1 MLPGDL
7 KYRVWRYSRL
17 KALLN
22 RARELAYPNNNCR
35 IIYRDHTKTIQKSL
49 TYKDLTEI
57 PKDYLIDIII
67 NFFEIGL
74 GKELNVNALEFKVDE
89 IDISQNLLSLQ
100 KREDFKRRIEE
111 VSNQAQEPIFMLF
124 YIARS
129 LKEEDNIDPFRLSK
143 LTMKSITIAKEA
155 VYGKGYCINSE
166 EILNKILASC
176 KLEGEELYKI

>member
-7 KYRVWRYSRL
+7 KYRVWRYTRL
-17 KALLN
+17 KTLLN

-35 IIYRDHTKTIQKSL
+35 IIYRDHTRTIQKSL

-100 KREDFKRRIEE
+100 KRKDFKRRIEE
-111 VSNQAQEPIFMLF
+111 VSSQTQEPIFMLF

-143 LTMKSITIAKEA
+143 LTMKYTIAKEM
-155 VYGKGYCINSE
+155 VNGKGYCINSE

>member
-1 MLPGDL
+1 
-7 KYRVWRYSRL
+7 
-17 KALLN
+17 
-22 RARELAYPNNNCR
+22 
-35 IIYRDHTKTIQKSL
+35 
-49 TYKDLTEI
+49 
-57 PKDYLIDIII
+57 
-67 NFFEIGL
+67 
-74 GKELNVNALEFKVDE
+74 
-89 IDISQNLLSLQ
+89 
-100 KREDFKRRIEE
+100 
-111 VSNQAQEPIFMLF
+111 MLF

>member
-17 KALLN
+17 KTLLN
-22 RARELAYPNNNCR
+22 HARELACPNNNCR
-35 IIYRDHTKTIQKSL
+35 IIYRDHTRTIQKSL

-89 IDISQNLLSLQ
+89 IDISQNLLLLQ

-111 VSNQAQEPIFMLF
+111 VSNQTQEPIFMLF

-143 LTMKSITIAKEA
+143 LTMKYITIAKEM
-155 VYGKGYCINSE
+155 VHGKGYCINSE